1 MVSKGIIMS
10 NARNLAN
17 LLETDGD
24 VITAALDNIVQTPSA
39 ISDQANTS
47 TGALGLPT
55 GTTAQRPVSPNSGYT
70 RYNTTSGSLEFYDG
84 TAWIATNLI
93 PSITSI
99 TGNINNAY
107 GTTLTFAV
115 INSTDLVNVIY
126 KEGGTTIATTSDVTV
141 SSGSFTTVV
150 PAAVY
155 GQTVGDTISISIN
168 NSDGTP
174 SQNSIAK
181 TVVVAPTGG
190 TITTDG
196 TARIHTFLSSG
207 TFTNTADV
215 TSVRYLMVAGGGGGA
230 PIGGGGGA
238 GGYLA
243 GTSMSVSN
251 QAYSIVVGA
260 GGNGGAPGVA
270 GGTGGNT
277 TFNSL
282 TAIGGGGGG
291 CHQSGATSVAGTNGG
306 SGGGGSDNSN
316 SYGPGSGTSG
326 QGNAGGTGSG
336 VYNQNGEADRTGGG
350 GGGAGAVG
358 GSGKPAHG
366 GVGLQNNINGT
377 NHYWAGGGGGAPY
390 GSSTSFNGGNGGN
403 GGGGGASAGAGGNT
417 GSGGTGGSGLN
428 TGATG
433 VTINAGAAGGI
444 GGANTGGGGGGSNW
458 SHSGSSVKS
467 GGDGIVIIRYE
478 M

>member
-1 MVSKGIIMS
+1 MS

-24 VITAALDNIVQTPSA
+24 VITAALDNIVQTPTA

-55 GTTAQRPVSPNSGYT
+55 GTTAQRPVSPNTGYT

-84 TAWIATNLI
+84 SSWIATNLI
-93 PSITSI
+93 PVINSI
-99 TGNINNAY
+99 TGNINDSI
-107 GTTLTFAV
+107 GSTLTFSV
-115 INSTDLVNVIY
+115 INSTDSVDVIY
-126 KEGGTTIATTSDVTV
+126 KEGSTILATITGISV
-141 SSGSFTTVV
+141 SSGSFTTVT

-155 GQTVGDTISISIN
+155 GQTLGDTITITVR

-174 SQNSIAK
+174 SQNSISK
-181 TVVVAPTGG
+181 TIVAAPTGG

-196 TARIHTFLSSG
+196 NARIHTFLSSG

-215 TSVRYLMVAGGGGGA
+215 TNVRYLMVAGGGGGA

-251 QAYSIVVGA
+251 QAYSIVVGSGA
-260 GGNGGAPGVA
+260 NGGGPGVA

-277 TFNSL
+277 TFNGL
-282 TAIGGGGGG
+282 TSIGGGGGG
-291 CHQSGATSVAGTNGG
+291 PHQSGSTSVAGTNGG

-336 VYNQNGEADRTGGG
+336 QYTDNGEANRSGGG

-358 GSGKPAHG
+358 GSGRPAHG

-390 GSSTSFNGGNGGN
+390 GSATSFNGGNGGN

-428 TGATG
+428 AGANGATTSSS
-433 VTINAGAAGGI
+433 VAGGV

-458 SHSGSSVKS
+458 NYNGSSVQS

>member
-1 MVSKGIIMS
+1 MS

-24 VITAALDNIVQTPSA
+24 VITAALDNIVQTPTA

-55 GTTAQRPVSPNSGYT
+55 GTTAQRPVSPNTGYT

-84 TAWIATNLI
+84 ATWIATNLI

-107 GTTLTFAV
+107 GSTLTFAV
-115 INSTDLVNVIY
+115 INSTDVVDVIY
-126 KEGGTTIATTSDVTV
+126 KEGGIILATTSNVAV

-168 NSDGTP
+168 NADGTP
-174 SQNSIAK
+174 SQNSIVK
-181 TVVVAPTGG
+181 TVVVGPTGG

-230 PIGGGGGA
+230 PIGGGAGA

-251 QAYSIVVGA
+251 QAYSIVVGSGA
-260 GGNGGAPGVA
+260 NGGSNGNT
-270 GGTGGNT
+270 GGQGGNT

-291 CHQSGATSVAGTNGG
+291 AHAGGSASTVGGNGG
-306 SGGGGSDNSN
+306 SGGGSGDNAGA
-316 SYGPGSGTSG
+316 YPAGTGTVG
-326 QGNAGGTGSG
+326 QGNNGGLGSNT
-336 VYNQNGEADRTGGG
+336 YNLSSRRGGG

-358 GSGKPAHG
+358 SSSVPPHG

-377 NHYWAGGGGGAPY
+377 NHYWAGGGGGSPY
-390 GSSTSFNGGNGGN
+390 AYSNDAGNGGS
-403 GGGGGASAGAGGNT
+403 GGGGGGSAGAGGNT
-417 GSGGTGGSGLN
+417 GSAGTGGSGLN
-428 TGATG
+428 
-433 VTINAGAAGGI
+433 AGGNGALGGSI
-444 GGANTGGGGGGSNW
+444 AGGVGGANTGGGGGGSSWEHN
-458 SHSGSSVKS
+458 GSSVKS

>member
-1 MVSKGIIMS
+1 MS

-24 VITAALDNIVQTPSA
+24 VITAALDNIVQTPAA

-55 GTTAQRPVSPNSGYT
+55 GTTAQRPVSPNTGYT
-70 RYNTTSGSLEFYDG
+70 RYNITSGSLEFYDG
-84 TAWIATNLI
+84 TTWIATNLI

-107 GTTLTFAV
+107 GSTLTFAV
-115 INSTDLVNVIY
+115 INSTDVVDVIY
-126 KEGGTTIATTSDVTV
+126 KEGSTTLAATTGVAV
-141 SSGSFTTVV
+141 SSGSFTTAV

-168 NSDGTP
+168 NADGTP
-174 SQNSIAK
+174 SQNSIVK

-251 QAYSIVVGA
+251 QAYSIVIGSGA
-260 GGNGGAPGVA
+260 NGGYNNIT

-277 TFNSL
+277 TFNGL

-291 CHQSGATSVAGTNGG
+291 AHAGGTASTVGGNGG
-306 SGGGGSDNSN
+306 SGGGSGDNAGA
-316 SYGPGSGTSG
+316 YPAGTGTVG
-326 QGNAGGTGSG
+326 QGNNGGNGSNT
-336 VYNQNGEADRTGGG
+336 YNISSRRGGG

-358 GSGKPAHG
+358 SSSVPPHG

-377 NHYWAGGGGGAPY
+377 NHYWAGGGGGSPY
-390 GSSTSFNGGNGGN
+390 DHATNAGNGGS
-403 GGGGGASAGAGGNT
+403 GGGGGGSAGAGGNT
-417 GSGGTGGSGLN
+417 GSAGTGGSGLN
-428 TGATG
+428 
-433 VTINAGAAGGI
+433 AGGNGALGSSI
-444 GGANTGGGGGGSNW
+444 VGGVGGANTGGGGGGSSWEHN
-458 SHSGSSVKS
+458 GTSVKS

>member
-1 MVSKGIIMS
+1 MS

-24 VITAALDNIVQTPSA
+24 VITAALDNIVQTPTA

-55 GTTAQRPVSPNSGYT
+55 GTTAQRPVSPNTGYT

-84 TAWIATNLI
+84 ATWIATNLI

-107 GTTLTFAV
+107 GSTLTFAV
-115 INSTDLVNVIY
+115 INSTDVVDVIY
-126 KEGGTTIATTSDVTV
+126 KEGGIILATTSNVAV

-168 NSDGTP
+168 NADGTP
-174 SQNSIAK
+174 SQNSIVK
-181 TVVVAPTGG
+181 TVVVGPTGG

-251 QAYSIVVGA
+251 QAYSIVVGSGA
-260 GGNGGAPGVA
+260 NGGSNGNT
-270 GGTGGNT
+270 GGQGGNT

-291 CHQSGATSVAGTNGG
+291 AHAGGSASTVGGNGG
-306 SGGGGSDNSN
+306 SGGGSGDNAGA
-316 SYGPGSGTSG
+316 YPAGTGTVG
-326 QGNAGGTGSG
+326 QGNNGGTGSL
-336 VYNQNGEADRTGGG
+336 
-350 GGGAGAVG
+350 AG
-358 GSGKPAHG
+358 
-366 GVGLQNNINGT
+366 
-377 NHYWAGGGGGAPY
+377 HYQG
-390 GSSTSFNGGNGGN
+390 
-403 GGGGGASAGAGGNT
+403 GGGGGASAVGTNSSTLTPNGGSGSSNNFRTGSNITYAGGGGGNGSYVGGGQYGSGGSGGGGKGANLSSIAVAGTVNT
-417 GSGGTGGSGLN
+417 GSGGGGGARYTTDGGGNVSGASGAGGS
-428 TGATG
+428 
-433 VTINAGAAGGI
+433 
-444 GGANTGGGGGGSNW
+444 
-458 SHSGSSVKS
+458 
-467 GGDGIVIIRYE
+467 GIVIIRYPV
-478 M
+478 

>member
-1 MVSKGIIMS
+1 MS

-24 VITAALDNIVQTPSA
+24 VITAALDNIVQTPTA

-47 TGALGLPT
+47 TGALGLPS
-55 GTTAQRPVSPNSGYT
+55 GTTAQRPVSPNTGYA
-70 RYNTTSGSLEFYDG
+70 RYNNTSGSLEFYDG

-115 INSTDLVNVIY
+115 INSTDLVDVVY
-126 KEGGTTIATTSDVTV
+126 KEGSTTITTTSNVAV

-150 PAAVY
+150 PAAIY

-168 NSDGTP
+168 NADGTP

-230 PIGGGGGA
+230 PIGGGAGA

-251 QAYSIVVGA
+251 QAYSIVIGSGA
-260 GGNGGAPGVA
+260 NGGGASTS

-291 CHQSGATSVAGTNGG
+291 AHGGGNVSSVPGNGG
-306 SGGGGSDNSN
+306 SGGGSGDNSGA
-316 SYGPGSGTSG
+316 YPPGTGTVG
-326 QGNAGGTGSG
+326 QGNNGGNGSN
-336 VYNQNGEADRTGGG
+336 VYSDSNRSGGG
-350 GGGAGAVG
+350 GGGAGGVG
-358 GSGKPAHG
+358 GNTPNTHG

-377 NHYWAGGGGGAPY
+377 NHYWAGGGGGSPY
-390 GSSTSFNGGNGGN
+390 AGSTNAGNGGS
-403 GGGGGASAGAGGNT
+403 GGGGGGSAGAGSNT
-417 GSGGTGGSGLN
+417 GSAGTGGSGLN
-428 TGATG
+428 
-433 VTINAGAAGGI
+433 AGGNGALGSSI
-444 GGANTGGGGGGSNW
+444 AGGVGGANTGGGGGGSSW
-458 SHSGSSVKS
+458 EHIGGSVKS